1 MVIMILKLA
10 VVMTVVVPDQGHNW
24 LTENFPLPI
33 AFFFF
38 FAFSLRFLFR
48 DVAYFFMV
56 FFLTSVNPRKIHAA
70 KYFER
75 QNAKN

>member
-24 LTENFPLPI
+24 LTEVFPLPI

-38 FAFSLRFLFR
+38 FAFSLHFLFR

-56 FFLTSVNPRKIHAA
+56 FFLTSVNPQKIDAA